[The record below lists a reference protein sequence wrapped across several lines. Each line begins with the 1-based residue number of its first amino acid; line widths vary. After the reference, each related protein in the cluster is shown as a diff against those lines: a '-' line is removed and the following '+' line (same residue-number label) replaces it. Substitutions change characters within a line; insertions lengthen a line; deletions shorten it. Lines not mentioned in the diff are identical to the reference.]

1 MDCKSELLN
10 DCVKYKCTVPIS
22 HVHMYQI
29 TYLHCRYISE
39 VLPLSDWSNE
49 LVKTS
54 LCLLVKRIERLMGK
68 VQKKRLL
75 RVNAR
80 RLYLV

>member
-1 MDCKSELLN
+1 MHGAYFSRA
-10 DCVKYKCTVPIS
+10 
-22 HVHMYQI
+22 HVLSYI
-29 TYLHCRYISE
+29 WTFTYYYRYISE

-54 LCLLVKRIERLMGK
+54 VCLLVKRIERLMGK

-75 RVNAR
+75 RGR
-80 RLYLV
+80 RSSFV

>member
-1 MDCKSELLN
+1 MHGAYFSHAH
-10 DCVKYKCTVPIS
+10 VPSYIWTF
-22 HVHMYQI
+22 
-29 TYLHCRYISE
+29 TYNYRYISE

-54 LCLLVKRIERLMGK
+54 VCLLVKRIERLMGK

-75 RVNAR
+75 RVNFR